1 MGSMRINHA
10 RAAAR
15 TVLHGVLV
23 AAVVIAVTAPQV
35 VQTLG
40 LEGTGGVVGGLVM
53 ASVVIARLM
62 ALPAVEALLRRLG
75 ISVQDIHDELGGGP
89 AGGEA
94 GGSRGSGGRS
104 VEGHGPG
111 SGSSGSLR

>member
-1 MGSMRINHA
+1 MRIHHG

-15 TVLHGVLV
+15 TILHGVLV
-23 AAVVIAVTAPQV
+23 AAVVIAVAAPQV
-35 VQTLG
+35 VQALG

-75 ISVQDIHDELGGGP
+75 ISVQDIHDELGGVDGSV
-89 AGGEA
+89 
-94 GGSRGSGGRS
+94 GGSRPVGGDDRPS
-104 VEGHGPG
+104 DGPG
-111 SGSSGSLR
+111 PGAGAGPWSSGPR

>member
-1 MGSMRINHA
+1 MGSMRINHG

-35 VQTLG
+35 VQALG
-40 LEGTGGVVGGLVM
+40 LEGTGGVVGGLVV

-62 ALPAVEALLRRLG
+62 ALPAVEALLRHLG

-89 AGGEA
+89 AGGGA
-94 GGSRGSGGRS
+94 GGSRGSGNRS
-104 VEGHGPG
+104 VEEQGPG